1 MIGPRTIIVSS
12 KTDTAPRLLR
22 GSANEGYTANR
33 MYYGEK
39 FNALTH
45 LVGAVL
51 ALAGTVVLIVLA
63 ALDGDPWKVVSV
75 SVYGATLALLYSFS
89 TLYHSLRG
97 QAKRIFRELDHLSIY
112 LLIAGSYTPFCLVTL
127 RGPWGWSLF
136 GVVWGL
142 AVLGS
147 LQEMRAKGGARI
159 LSVVIYVAMGWVA
172 LVALVPLLRP
182 LGPVGFAWVAAGGL
196 FYTIGIVFYA
206 LDARLTH
213 AHGVWHL
220 FVIGG
225 SATQYIAIL
234 LYVL

>member
-1 MIGPRTIIVSS
+1 
-12 KTDTAPRLLR
+12 
-22 GSANEGYTANR
+22 

-51 ALAGTVVLIVLA
+51 ALVGTVVLIVLA

-75 SVYGATLALLYSFS
+75 SIYGVTLALLYSFS
-89 TLYHSLRG
+89 ALYHSLHGR
-97 QAKRIFRELDHLSIY
+97 AKNMLRELDHHSVY

-127 RGPWGWSLF
+127 RGPWGWSLL

-147 LQEMRAKGGARI
+147 LQELRPKSGARI
-159 LSVVIYVAMGWVA
+159 LSVVIYVVMGWVA
-172 LVALVPLLRP
+172 LLALVPLLQA
-182 LGPVGFAWVAAGGL
+182 LGPVGFAWLAAGGL

-206 LDARLTH
+206 LDTRLTY
-213 AHGVWHL
+213 AHSVWHL
-220 FVIGG
+220 FVLAG
-225 SATQYIAIL
+225 SATHYVAIL
-234 LYVL
+234 HYVL

>member
-1 MIGPRTIIVSS
+1 
-12 KTDTAPRLLR
+12 
-22 GSANEGYTANR
+22 

-63 ALDGDPWKVVSV
+63 ALGGDPWKIVSV
-75 SVYGATLALLYSFS
+75 SIYGATLILLYSFS

-97 QAKRIFRELDHLSIY
+97 RAKVILRKLDHNSIY

-142 AVLGS
+142 AAFGI
-147 LQEMRAKGGARI
+147 LQELMQRSEARI
-159 LSVVIYVAMGWVA
+159 LSVVIYVVMGWVA
-172 LVALVPLLRP
+172 LAALAQLRHA
-182 LGPVGFAWVAAGGL
+182 LGPDGFAWLVAGGL
-196 FYTIGIVFYA
+196 FYTVGIVFYVI
-206 LDARLTH
+206 DKRLAH
-213 AHGVWHL
+213 AHGIWHL
-220 FVIGG
+220 FVIAG
-225 SATQYIAIL
+225 SACHYVAIL
-234 LYVL
+234 LYVV

>member
-1 MIGPRTIIVSS
+1 
-12 KTDTAPRLLR
+12 
-22 GSANEGYTANR
+22 

-51 ALAGTVVLIVLA
+51 ALAGTAVLIVLA

-75 SVYGATLALLYSFS
+75 SIYGVTLVLLYSFS

-97 QAKRIFRELDHLSIY
+97 RAKNILRELDHQGIY

-127 RGPWGWSLF
+127 RGPWGWSLL

-147 LQEMRAKGGARI
+147 LQELRSKNGARI
-159 LSVVIYVAMGWVA
+159 LSVAIYVVMGWVA
-172 LVALVPLLRP
+172 LVALVPLLQA
-182 LGPVGFAWVAAGGL
+182 LGPAGFAWIAVGGL
-196 FYTIGIVFYA
+196 FYTVGILFYA
-206 LDARLTH
+206 LDTRLTH
-213 AHGVWHL
+213 GHGIWHL
-220 FVIGG
+220 FVIAG
-225 SATQYIAIL
+225 SATHYVAIL
-234 LYVL
+234 HYVL